1 MKAFLRWPGW
11 GKVAQID
18 SGRYAS
24 FLSLIMLYTLS
35 IVGAL
40 FRYMKRWNLSLQS
53 GELEQMALTLY
64 VFGGIRG
71 MLSRDAR

>member
-1 MKAFLRWPGW
+1 
-11 GKVAQID
+11 
-18 SGRYAS
+18 
-24 FLSLIMLYTLS
+24 MLYTLS